1 MQSSLV
7 QGTGFFAARFGLSAR
22 RCGLFGMVL
31 GLLMVGHSVQAV
43 VPRVRPVYVVC
54 TLPSLASVAQ
64 QVGGDRVRVQ
74 ALAAPTEDPHF
85 VEAKPNFILALN
97 RADLLVAVGL
107 DLEVGWLP
115 TLLVSAR
122 NAKIQQGRPGY
133 MEASSFVEL
142 LNVPSGGALNRIMGD
157 IHAGGNPHFLSEPVA
172 VARIA
177 SGIAQRLAELD
188 PEHANDFAQRAQS
201 MQKELMAFSEVEH
214 ARFAK
219 LPATQRRLVT
229 YHKSWDY
236 VLKWLELSEVITL
249 EPKPG
254 IAPDPG
260 HVANVLAM
268 MRRDKLR
275 AIVQEEYYPVSTS
288 KTLSRLAHAQLVVL
302 PGGVRFTKGQ
312 RYLDFF
318 QEMTD
323 KLYNA
328 LTAEQP

>member
-1 MQSSLV
+1 MQLNLACAIGFSTL
-7 QGTGFFAARFGLSAR
+7 QWGTNIR
-22 RCGLFGMVL
+22 RYWRLCVGLFVL
-31 GLLMVGHSVQAV
+31 FWVCDAHAAA
-43 VPRVRPVYVVC
+43 PRVRPVHVVC
-54 TLPSLASVAQ
+54 TLPSLASIAQ

-133 MEASSFVEL
+133 MEASGLVEL

-157 IHAGGNPHFLSEPVA
+157 IHAGGNPHFLSEPVSVSR
-172 VARIA
+172 VAM
-177 SGIAQRLAELD
+177 GIAQRLAELD
-188 PEHANDFAQRAQS
+188 PEHANDFVERARLMQKTLVDFSEQQRA
-201 MQKELMAFSEVEH
+201 
-214 ARFAK
+214 RFLQ
-219 LPATQRRLVT
+219 LPADKRRLVT

-236 VLKWLELSEVITL
+236 VLKWLDLSEVTTL

-260 HVANVLAM
+260 HVANVLAI
-268 MRRDKLR
+268 MRREKVGVIL
-275 AIVQEEYYPVSTS
+275 QEEYYPISTS
-288 KTLSRLAHAQLVVL
+288 KTLSRLAQAQLVVL
-302 PGGVRFTKGQ
+302 AGGVRFTKGQ
-312 RYLDFF
+312 LYLDFF

-323 KLYNA
+323 KLYQA
-328 LTAEQP
+328 LKKEQL